1 MVGLTGRGSGHG
13 DGSGRGSGDGRGY
26 GDGSGDGYGSGS
38 GDGYGD
44 TIGAIGEHAV
54 RLLKPWRFVV
64 VGCQCHAID
73 WWRVN
78 WRELAKQERV
88 SVFQSQVEE
97 LLCRVTS
104 SAAEPMDVQ

>member
-1 MVGLTGRGSGHG
+1 MEDKVSKFLSGSG
-13 DGSGRGSGDGRGY
+13 DGSGY
-26 GDGSGDGYGSGS
+26 GDGD

-78 WRELAKQERV
+78 WRELAKRERV

-104 SAAEPMDVQ
+104 CAAEPMDVQ